1 MWTHVGV
8 RVVVVG
14 WCFQLGMLWWSRQKG
29 GAGTGKRADSSKSR
43 SLTLFSST
51 FVFAPRRDWLPEL
64 PPHHHPHPA
73 DAPSGASALSGL
85 CDDHRS
91 AASATRPPEENS
103 DFSDGTFLS
112 EISRSER
119 WRKWDG
125 GDGGDG
131 GMGGHK
137 ALIEAAMHHLCFI
150 QTADAGA
157 SHQAAKQGTAQRE
170 IFKIQFKRP
179 QSRLL

>member
-8 RVVVVG
+8 RGVVVG
-14 WCFQLGMLWWSRQKG
+14 WCFQLGLLWWSRQKG

-43 SLTLFSST
+43 SLTLFSIT

-64 PPHHHPHPA
+64 PPTTTPTPQTPRL
-73 DAPSGASALSGL
+73 APRPCRGSVTITALLPQQRG
-85 CDDHRS
+85 
-91 AASATRPPEENS
+91 PPKRTAISLTEH
-103 DFSDGTFLS
+103 FSLKFHAQNAGGNGT
-112 EISRSER
+112 
-119 WRKWDG
+119 G
-125 GDGGDG
+125 GTG